1 MASEV
6 EPTLEEGEEVSEVE
20 PVEEALKDPVGLE

>member
-6 EPTLEEGEEVSEVE
+6 EQTLEEGEEVSEVE
-20 PVEEALKDPVGLE
+20 PVEEALVDLVGRE